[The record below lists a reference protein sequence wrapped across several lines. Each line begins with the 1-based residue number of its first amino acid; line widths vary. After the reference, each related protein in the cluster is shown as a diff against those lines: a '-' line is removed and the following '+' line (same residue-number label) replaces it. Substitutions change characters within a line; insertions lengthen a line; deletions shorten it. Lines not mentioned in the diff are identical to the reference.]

1 MGLSLIL
8 FSFIYLLTHRRNF
21 PPNLLVSSAGVLDL
35 RFQRAHRLI
44 YLPAMHFLFV
54 LSVIGF
60 IASVQSLVVRW
71 KDFKKR
77 DFSPAHAAFCFPTLS
92 HANAIQAYRA
102 AINSF
107 SVVPLGSPW
116 KTALDTYWLIVLVGG
131 SIATLWISAKFF
143 YNLPSWTNISVEGEE
158 EPPAPYETS
167 ISLQNV
173 IATGESL
180 VQPFVS
186 PAVLQANETGA
197 LVMVRRARGDTRQR
211 FVRTRKLASL
221 GFEPTMAWSEMEKER
236 DLLLEWVGRNPPRR
250 RNRTLSVPGIDFSY
264 GTDFGVGNSGIY
276 GMDPHVDVTQQPN
289 IGVPPARGRAQTNS
303 PYRGERSFF

>member
-1 MGLSLIL
+1 M
-8 FSFIYLLTHRRNF
+8 N
-21 PPNLLVSSAGVLDL
+21 NL

-60 IASVQSLVVRW
+60 LASVQSLIFRW
-71 KDFKKR
+71 KEFRKR
-77 DFSPAHAAFCFPTLS
+77 EFSPAHSAFCFPTLS

-107 SVVPLGSPW
+107 SAVPLGSPW
-116 KTALDTYWLIVLVGG
+116 KTALDTYWLVVLISG
-131 SIATLWISAKFF
+131 SVATLWITFKFIF
-143 YNLPSWTNISVEGEE
+143 NLPTWTNISVEGEE

-197 LVMVRRARGDTRQR
+197 LVLVRRTRGDTRQR
-211 FVRTRKLASL
+211 FVRTRQLASL
-221 GFEPTMAWSEMEKER
+221 GFEPTMSLREMEGER
-236 DLLLEWVGRNPPRR
+236 EILLEWVGKVSSIMLSGAHPVFV
-250 RNRTLSVPGIDFSY
+250 TLS
-264 GTDFGVGNSGIY
+264 
-276 GMDPHVDVTQQPN
+276 
-289 IGVPPARGRAQTNS
+289 AQNF
-303 PYRGERSFF
+303 RR